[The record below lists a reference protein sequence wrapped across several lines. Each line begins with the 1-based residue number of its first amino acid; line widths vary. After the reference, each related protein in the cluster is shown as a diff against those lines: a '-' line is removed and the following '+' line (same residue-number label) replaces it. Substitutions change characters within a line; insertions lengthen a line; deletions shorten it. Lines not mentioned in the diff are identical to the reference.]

1 MDDYAFHQARQFGSL
16 EGYGPLAR
24 LLEAIRLRW
33 VGRRSS
39 Y

>member
-24 LLEAIRLRW
+24 LIETIRLRW
-33 VGRRSS
+33 AGRR
-39 Y
+39 

>member
-24 LLEAIRLRW
+24 LIEAIRLRW
-33 VGRRSS
+33 VGRR
-39 Y
+39 